1 MGAQVQHLLWMTGE
15 RVTMPSCPTPPSLS
29 VFHFIAE
36 DPLRATVVSGILL
49 ALLCV
54 AALGIYQARTHTPQ
68 DRRERIA
75 LGAGSIG
82 IVALVG
88 ALFVDLVVYA
98 GYDAA
103 KQQWLLASFSS
114 ASPTCLA
121 AIDPQLARMDAVETR
136 LRVVEY
142 TAGVISV
149 IGILAML
156 SVNRFGVRSAIH
168 HQGRRR

>member
-1 MGAQVQHLLWMTGE
+1 
-15 RVTMPSCPTPPSLS
+15 MPSCPMPPSPS
-29 VFHFIAE
+29 VFHIITA
-36 DPLRATVVSGILL
+36 DPLHALVVSGILL

-54 AALGIYQARTHTPQ
+54 GAVGTYQALPSTPQ
-68 DRRERIA
+68 GRRERIA
-75 LGAGSIG
+75 LGAGGIG
-82 IVALVG
+82 IVALVV

-103 KQQWLLASFSS
+103 KQQWLLASFTS

-136 LRVVEY
+136 LTVVEY

-149 IGILAML
+149 MGILAML
-156 SVNRFGVRSAIH
+156 SVNRVGVRSAIH